1 MNKNTPLILLISSLI
16 LILLSPQAGR
26 SQLVLGQYE
35 DEAPLQTW
43 NTLGITTAASLGR
56 GGTSFTLEKNAA
68 ASLVNPALLIKLP
81 TFSLAVS
88 GSYKTTALSK
98 YAIINTG
105 VLMTIQNLTLSLYAG
120 DFAGAS
126 IRIRGWAFSV
136 SAGFLED
143 YSRPSVSWEYT
154 PQGHRLYYIKFEQ
167 KGHLI
172 NTNLSLA
179 KKITDWLAVGL
190 GLNLVQ
196 GKHEKHVEEK
206 WPQSEI
212 SISDDQTHDLQGTY
226 VNGGLL
232 LDLSEKL
239 AVAAVFRTP
248 YEREAS
254 SESLYRWLNLN
265 TDVDIKIDASEESV
279 FKQPLVLGMGV
290 HYRILESLLLAGDVS
305 FFNWSNY
312 RVDYFGETRRRD
324 FTNVIKINAGLE
336 YTSTHML
343 FNLNVNVPF
352 RAGIIFDPQPMNN
365 PDSYYLGYTLGL
377 GLQFRNF
384 YLDMGYLSAR
394 EHGSGHNLT
403 AQKILLTLSFQI

>member
-1 MNKNTPLILLISSLI
+1 
-16 LILLSPQAGR
+16 
-26 SQLVLGQYE
+26 
-35 DEAPLQTW
+35 
-43 NTLGITTAASLGR
+43 
-56 GGTSFTLEKNAA
+56 
-68 ASLVNPALLIKLP
+68 
-81 TFSLAVS
+81 
-88 GSYKTTALSK
+88 
-98 YAIINTG
+98 
-105 VLMTIQNLTLSLYAG
+105 
-120 DFAGAS
+120 
-126 IRIRGWAFSV
+126 
-136 SAGFLED
+136 
-143 YSRPSVSWEYT
+143 
-154 PQGHRLYYIKFEQ
+154 
-167 KGHLI
+167 LI